1 MPASCSSS
9 TMYAIVAP
17 LTMFAGAA
25 THSSTEGEAQMVTP
39 MFLSRRAQPATQ
51 HCRSGSSSL
60 NPAEDEVVCSLRT
73 CGLHTLSIRI
83 GPRHRLGWVDR
94 CPSPIAP
101 FRVGSS

>member
-73 CGLHTLSIRI
+73 CGLHTLYASVRGI
-83 GPRHRLGWVDR
+83 GLDGWTG
-94 CPSPIAP
+94 AP
-101 FRVGSS
+101 VQ

>member
-1 MPASCSSS
+1 
-9 TMYAIVAP
+9 MYAIVAP

-25 THSSTEGEAQMVTP
+25 TDSSTEGEAQTVTP

-73 CGLHTLSIRI
+73 CGLHTLYAPVRGI
-83 GPRHRLGWVDR
+83 GLDGWTG
-94 CPSPIAP
+94 AP
-101 FRVGSS
+101 VQ